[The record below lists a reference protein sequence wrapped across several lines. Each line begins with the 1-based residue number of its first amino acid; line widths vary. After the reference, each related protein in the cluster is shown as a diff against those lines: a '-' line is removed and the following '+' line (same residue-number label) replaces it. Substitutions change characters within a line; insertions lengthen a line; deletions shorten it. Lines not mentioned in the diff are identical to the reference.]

1 MILNYIWISLILL
14 AVIMG
19 LVQALCFGN
28 VEIFSDIL
36 NSTFDNAKTGF
47 ELSLGLTGVLAL
59 WMGIMKIGERAGA
72 VNSLG
77 RIINPFFSRIFPEIP
92 KGHPVFGT
100 MLMNVS
106 ANMLGL
112 DNAATPMGLK
122 AMSELQELNTD
133 KTKASNAMIMFVVL
147 GASGLTLIP
156 TTIMAY
162 RAELGAANPAD
173 VFLPILIATYVATLV
188 GLLGVCIARKI
199 RLKDPVVLGTIIGL
213 TALVGLLVWGASCM
227 APKTLSV
234 VSAAAAAIILL
245 GVICWFII
253 QAMVH
258 KINVYDAFID
268 GAKDGFKTAIGI
280 VPFLIA
286 ILVAVG
292 MFRAS
297 GAMGLLEH
305 GIAVLFGWCGINN
318 GDAIDVTDEDG
329 TYYDHQYTE
338 GTHVWGIWNGSIPEI
353 ELSQTLKNLPKGA
366 YTLKADV
373 MVQNQWAG
381 NCLTTQRI
389 FANDYV
395 QMWGY
400 DGYYEM
406 NMPADALNAKALTY
420 AGYSCDKVDGLMD
433 NQQPTSLLRPM
444 EVHFDVLDDGVAVIG
459 FRTNGIN
466 PDGTPSDNGHGWFKL
481 DNFRLSYD
489 SEELLSVDGIE
500 QQKSAT
506 TAFYSLDGRRLQAPQ
521 RGINIMKTADKTV
534 KVMVK

>member
-188 GLLGVCIARKI
+188 GLLCVCIAQKI

-213 TALVGLLVWGASCM
+213 TALVGLLVWGASRM

-305 GIAVLFGWCGINN
+305 GIAVLFGWCGINPDLA
-318 GDAIDVTDEDG
+318 GAVPTALMKPLS
-329 TYYDHQYTE
+329 
-338 GTHVWGIWNGSIPEI
+338 GS
-353 ELSQTLKNLPKGA
+353 GA
-366 YTLKADV
+366 
-373 MVQNQWAG
+373 
-381 NCLTTQRI
+381 R
-389 FANDYV
+389 
-395 QMWGY
+395 
-400 DGYYEM
+400 
-406 NMPADALNAKALTY
+406 
-420 AGYSCDKVDGLMD
+420 GLMLEAMTNYGAD
-433 NQQPTSLLRPM
+433 SLVGRLCCILQGTTDTTFYVLAVYFGS
-444 EVHFDVLDDGVAVIG
+444 VHIKDTRHAVACCLLADLAGVIA
-459 FRTNGIN
+459 
-466 PDGTPSDNGHGWFKL
+466 
-481 DNFRLSYD
+481 
-489 SEELLSVDGIE
+489 
-500 QQKSAT
+500 
-506 TAFYSLDGRRLQAPQ
+506 AFAIAPLFF
-521 RGINIMKTADKTV
+521 G
-534 KVMVK
+534 

>member
-188 GLLGVCIARKI
+188 GLLCVCIAQKI

-227 APKTLSV
+227 VPKTLSM

-286 ILVAVG
+286 ILVAIG

-297 GAMGLLEH
+297 GAMGLLEQ
-305 GIAVLFGWCGINN
+305 GIAVLFGWCGINPDLA
-318 GDAIDVTDEDG
+318 GAVPTALMKPLS
-329 TYYDHQYTE
+329 
-338 GTHVWGIWNGSIPEI
+338 GS
-353 ELSQTLKNLPKGA
+353 GA
-366 YTLKADV
+366 
-373 MVQNQWAG
+373 
-381 NCLTTQRI
+381 R
-389 FANDYV
+389 
-395 QMWGY
+395 
-400 DGYYEM
+400 
-406 NMPADALNAKALTY
+406 
-420 AGYSCDKVDGLMD
+420 GLMLEAMTNYGAD
-433 NQQPTSLLRPM
+433 SLVGRLCCILQGTTDTTFYVLAVYFGS
-444 EVHFDVLDDGVAVIG
+444 VHIKDTRHAVACCLLADLAGVIA
-459 FRTNGIN
+459 
-466 PDGTPSDNGHGWFKL
+466 
-481 DNFRLSYD
+481 
-489 SEELLSVDGIE
+489 
-500 QQKSAT
+500 
-506 TAFYSLDGRRLQAPQ
+506 AFAIAPIFF
-521 RGINIMKTADKTV
+521 G
-534 KVMVK
+534 